1 MRPSIVRLPAA
12 ATRALPRW
20 ILLAM
25 CAVYI
30 AAGLLGRDP
39 WKNEDAAGFGVMWT
53 MVNGGWHDWL
63 LPNLAGKA
71 ITTSGPLMYWL
82 GAISIRIFSPWF
94 APTDASRIVTG
105 LLFYAT
111 CLFVWYGSY
120 LLGRRNEVQPFKY
133 AFGGEPSPADYG
145 RTIADGALLIL
156 LGCFGLAER
165 GHETTP
171 EIAQF
176 ACVAMLLYGLIRS
189 LDKPVQ
195 GALWWGVA
203 LGLLSLAANP
213 VLVIAMLAGTL
224 GLSCWVGTLRL
235 SRLLGIGLP
244 IFVVLAVSWPITAG
258 LTLAEPARHYL
269 YDWSMG
275 SLREFNGPNAHPL
288 LYALKNLLL
297 FTWPAWPLAVWSWYS
312 WASLR
317 RAPHISIPVSIISP
331 LLIVI
336 LLQSHQTNRLFI
348 LLLPG
353 LAILAAFSLP
363 TLKRG
368 AINAMDWFA
377 LLSFTILSSFVWLVW
392 IAALTGFPVSIAHNL
407 ARLVPGFYAEFSGF
421 RLAFALLVTGC
432 WILLVRWRLA
442 RAPRVLWRSVILSSA
457 GTTLMWVLLMTLWL
471 PFVNYGRTYRDV
483 ALQIAARLPATYQCI
498 WPVRLGDAQLASFAY
513 FGKMRFGFGDQKC
526 DVLLRQDIA
535 GYSEPTS
542 PRPYRWKF
550 LWEGHRPADRKERF
564 RLYVLT
570 EGE

>member
-12 ATRALPRW
+12 ATNALPRW
-20 ILLAM
+20 ILLAL

-30 AAGLLGRDP
+30 AAGLFGRDP
-39 WKNEDAAGFGVMWT
+39 WKNEDAASFGVMWT
-53 MVNGGWHDWL
+53 LANGNWHDWL
-63 LPNLAGKA
+63 LPNLGGKV
-71 ITTSGPLMYWL
+71 ITTNGPLMYWL
-82 GAISIRIFSPWF
+82 GAICIRLFGSWLEPS
-94 APTDASRIVTG
+94 DASRIVTG

-133 AFGGEPSPADYG
+133 AFGGEPSAADYG

-195 GALWWGVA
+195 GALWWGTA
-203 LGLLSLAANP
+203 LGLLSLSANP
-213 VLVIAMLAGTL
+213 VLVVALLAGTL
-224 GLSCWVGTLRL
+224 ALLFVVRELHC
-235 SRLLGIGLP
+235 SRLLGIGFP
-244 IFVVLAVSWPITAG
+244 VFAVLALSWPIVSS
-258 LTLAEPARHYL
+258 LALPEEARLYL
-269 YDWSMG
+269 LDWRIG
-275 SLREFNGPNAHPL
+275 NWREFAGPFADPL
-288 LYALKNLLL
+288 LHAFKNLLL

-312 WASLR
+312 WATLR
-317 RAPHISIPVSIISP
+317 RAPHISIPISIISP

-392 IAALTGFPVSIAHNL
+392 IAALTGFPASTAHNL
-407 ARLVPGFYAEFSGF
+407 ARLLPGFYAEFSGL
-421 RLAFALLVTGC
+421 RLVFALLVTAC
-432 WILLVRWRLA
+432 WVLLVRWRLS
-442 RAPRVLWRSVILSSA
+442 RAPKVLWRSVILSSA

-471 PFVNYGRTYRDV
+471 PFVNYSRTYRDV
-483 ALQIAARLPATYQCI
+483 ALQIAAKLPTPYQCI

-513 FGKMRFGFGDQKC
+513 FGKMRFAFDGRPC
-526 DVLLRQDIA
+526 DVLLRQDTA
-535 GYSEPTS
+535 GYSEPAS

-550 LWEGHRPADRKERF
+550 IWEGHRPADNQERF

-570 EGE
+570 ERK